1 MSEERAK
8 GTKAQQ
14 QKKEE
19 KKIFTYYEINDGR
32 LTRRLRKC
40 PRCGS
45 FMAGHKSPQRW
56 ACGNCGYTEF
66 TTATTTPRLR

>member
-8 GTKAQQ
+8 GTRAQK

-19 KKIFTYYEINDGR
+19 KKIYTYYEIKDGR
-32 LTRRLRKC
+32 LSRRLRKC

-45 FMAGHKSPQRW
+45 FMAGHKTPERW

-66 TTATTTPRLR
+66 ATPMNAPRPR

>member
-14 QKKEE
+14 RKKEE
-19 KKIFTYYEINDGR
+19 KKIFTYYEIIDGR
-32 LTRRLRKC
+32 LSRRLRKC

-56 ACGNCGYTEF
+56 ACGKCGYTEF
-66 TTATTTPRLR
+66 TTAASTLRPR

>member
-8 GTKAQQ
+8 AQQ
-14 QKKEE
+14 ATKKKKEE
-19 KKIFTYYEINDGR
+19 KKINTYYEIKDGK

-45 FMAGHKSPQRW
+45 FMAHHRVTQERW
-56 ACGNCGYTEF
+56 ACGSCGFTEF
-66 TTATTTPRLR
+66 VVAKPR